1 MPGAGRPTQ
10 RRYRLAGRLVG
21 ESLRG
26 AARWYLVAAVSCGI
40 AATGLIVAQAGLL
53 ARVLATAASGLGQG
67 ALAVTLVGLL
77 VVVFGRA
84 AASFGGEVT
93 ALRAAVAVKDG
104 LRSRLLTRA
113 LDAGPIWLGRQ
124 QSGEI
129 ATLATS
135 GLDSLDAYYSRYL
148 PQVLLAV
155 VVPVAVIVSML
166 SVDWVSG
173 LIVALTLP
181 VIPVFAA
188 LIGWRTKAQTRRNWT
203 LLARLSGHFLDVV
216 QGLATLKVFGRAKAQ
231 EQIVARVTEEY
242 RASVMA
248 SLRVAFLS
256 ALVLE
261 LAAAVATALVAVEVG
276 LRLLYGHLEYSTALF
291 LLLLTP
297 EAFLPVRNAATAF
310 HASADGTAA
319 ATRAFE
325 ILDASPSSPPTP
337 EPAHPPTPEPAHP
350 PTPEPASPSH
360 AEPVSPMNARP
371 SGPLKAKCVGP
382 LNPGPASPVV
392 AMPDLRREP
401 IRLDGVTLAYP
412 QRPAPQRPAP
422 QRPAPVI
429 SQADLTIWPGDR
441 ISLVG
446 RNGAG
451 KTTLLG
457 LFLLFIEPKNG
468 RVLVGDAELSAA
480 RANVFWA
487 RAWREQIGW
496 LPQQPALF
504 PWSVADNITLGR
516 PGVPREAV
524 EHAAG
529 LAGAAEFIASLP
541 DGYDTQLGER
551 ALRLSAGERRKIA
564 LARLFLRDARLL
576 LLDEPTAHLDQASAT
591 EVESTIDA
599 LAVGRTVITVTH
611 KLPASVGGRIVLIED
626 GRLRELTDP
635 VGGDRDDAN
644 GDRLVAR

>member
-1 MPGAGRPTQ
+1 
-10 RRYRLAGRLVG
+10 RRRLAGRLVG
-21 ESLRG
+21 ESLSG

-40 AATGLIVAQAGLL
+40 AGTGLIVAQAGLL
-53 ARVLATAASGLGQG
+53 ARVLATAASGLGAG
-67 ALAVTLVGLL
+67 ALAGTLIVLL
-77 VVVFGRA
+77 VVVIGRA

-93 ALRAAVAVKDG
+93 ALRTAIAVKDG

-124 QSGEI
+124 RSGEI
-129 ATLATS
+129 ATLATN

-166 SVDWVSG
+166 SVDWLSG
-173 LIVALTLP
+173 LIVAVTLP
-181 VIPVFAA
+181 VIPVFAT
-188 LIGWRTKAQTRRNWT
+188 LIGWRTKAQTRRNWM

-231 EQIVARVTEEY
+231 EQTIARVTEEY
-242 RASVMA
+242 RASVMT

-276 LRLLYGHLEYSTALF
+276 LRLLYGHLDYSTALF

-325 ILDASPSSPPTP
+325 LLDAEPTSPPTL
-337 EPAHPPTPEPAHP
+337 EPD
-350 PTPEPASPSH
+350 SPLD
-360 AEPVSPMNARP
+360 AEF
-371 SGPLKAKCVGP
+371 SGTSTALSGAG
-382 LNPGPASPVV
+382 A
-392 AMPDLRREP
+392 APDLGREP
-401 IRLDGVTLAYP
+401 IRLDRVTLAYP
-412 QRPAPQRPAP
+412 DRPT
-422 QRPAPVI
+422 PVVERA
-429 SQADLTIWPGDR
+429 SLTIWPEDR
-441 ISLVG
+441 VTLIGS
-446 RNGAG
+446 NGAG
-451 KTTLLG
+451 KTTLLKA
-457 LFLLFIEPKNG
+457 FLLFIEPQSGRMLIGDTEVNG
-468 RVLVGDAELSAA
+468 VPAD
-480 RANVFWA
+480 
-487 RAWREQIGW
+487 AWRGQIGW

-504 PWSVADNITLGR
+504 PWSVAENITLGR
-516 PGVPREAV
+516 PTARKAV
-524 EHAAG
+524 ERAAG

-541 DGYDTQLGER
+541 EGYDTQLGEG
-551 ALRLSAGERRKIA
+551 ALRLSTGERRKIA

-576 LLDEPTAHLDQASAT
+576 LLDEPTTHLDQASAT
-591 EVESTIDA
+591 EVETAIDA

-611 KLPASVGGRIVLIED
+611 KPLASRSGRVVLIEG
-626 GRLRELTDP
+626 GRLRELTDTDP
-635 VGGDRDDAN
+635 VSGDRDNARS
-644 GDRLVAR
+644 DRLVPR